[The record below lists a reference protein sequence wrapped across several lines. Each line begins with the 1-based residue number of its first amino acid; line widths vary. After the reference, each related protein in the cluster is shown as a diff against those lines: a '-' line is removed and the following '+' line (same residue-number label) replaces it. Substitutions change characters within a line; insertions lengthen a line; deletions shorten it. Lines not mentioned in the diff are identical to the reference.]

1 MKTATKQLG
10 TKHRMP
16 HALSIEEVLQQSH
29 SGADGLTDEEVSKL
43 REQHGFNEIP
53 GSGRPSGIEML
64 VNQFKNPIVLLL
76 FGAAV
81 ISYLLGDYTES
92 VSILAVILINA
103 MIGYILESQAVRS
116 MDSLK
121 KLDKVYA
128 RVIRNGEMKEVEA
141 RELVPGDVISL
152 EAGDIVPADGR
163 IIELARLEIN
173 ESSLTGESMP
183 EMKSTGALDES
194 IVLADR
200 TNMVFKATAVTRGNG
215 KAVVT
220 ATGLHT
226 EMGLISSMVEEA
238 QKEEIPLNRKLNQLG
253 KKLIVL
259 TIAVIVLLII
269 VALAKGQ
276 DLFVVIETA
285 IALAVAAIPE
295 GLPIVATISLS
306 QGMLKLAK
314 HHVIVKKLAS
324 VETLGETD
332 IIMTDKT
339 GTLTENNLTASIV
352 SLPKNNGDIS
362 ASAPGIDHD
371 VGALAAKDVR
381 NLLNV
386 AVFCN
391 NAYLREGEDGIGDPV
406 ETALLKLAED
416 INPSLIDELR
426 QRWKELDEIPFD
438 SDTRYMATLHQAGN
452 RYFVSA
458 KGSTDEILALCTYI
472 EKEGKPVAFP
482 EEDKNYWKEKTVFLS
497 KTGLKVLAF
506 AYQKPETRENVYTHD
521 LIFSGLIA
529 FMDPPRKDVLEAV
542 AECYRAGIKI
552 VMVTGDHPA
561 TAKAIADMIGLS
573 RRGQE
578 PVIHGADLKPVTKMT
593 GEALERLDDTIIF
606 SRVTPRQ
613 KLDLVD
619 HYRSQGFVVGMTGD
633 GVNDAPALRKS
644 DIGIA
649 MGKRGTQVAQEAAD
663 IILVDDAFS
672 SIVRAI
678 RQGRIIFN
686 NVRKFVIYLLSCNLA
701 EIMVVTISAFS
712 NLGMPLLPL
721 QILFLNLVTDV
732 FPALALG
739 MGGGKPSI
747 MEGKFHEPEEPI
759 LSGKNWKSVILY
771 SVVMTVSVLAVY
783 SYTIL
788 ALGADNR
795 TSNSIAFF
803 ALAFG
808 QLWHPLN
815 LIEKRDNFFRNEI
828 IRNKHLWMA
837 VIFCSVLLLLTI
849 VIAPVKEALQLSYLH
864 EAEWRLIVIG
874 SIAPVFLIRLMK
886 QFKLV
891 G

>member
-1 MKTATKQLG
+1 
-10 TKHRMP
+10 MP

-29 SGADGLTDEEVSKL
+29 SGADGLTEEEVSKL

-53 GSGRPSGIEML
+53 GLGKPSGIEML

-76 FGAAV
+76 FGATV

-116 MDSLK
+116 MESLK

-152 EAGDIVPADGR
+152 EAGDMVPADGR

-285 IALAVAAIPE
+285 IALAVAANPE

-371 VGALAAKDVR
+371 AVALAAKDVR

-391 NAYLREGEDGIGDPV
+391 NA
-406 ETALLKLAED
+406 
-416 INPSLIDELR
+416 
-426 QRWKELDEIPFD
+426 
-438 SDTRYMATLHQAGN
+438 
-452 RYFVSA
+452 
-458 KGSTDEILALCTYI
+458 
-472 EKEGKPVAFP
+472 
-482 EEDKNYWKEKTVFLS
+482 
-497 KTGLKVLAF
+497 
-506 AYQKPETRENVYTHD
+506 
-521 LIFSGLIA
+521 
-529 FMDPPRKDVLEAV
+529 
-542 AECYRAGIKI
+542 
-552 VMVTGDHPA
+552 
-561 TAKAIADMIGLS
+561 
-573 RRGQE
+573 
-578 PVIHGADLKPVTKMT
+578 
-593 GEALERLDDTIIF
+593 
-606 SRVTPRQ
+606 
-613 KLDLVD
+613 
-619 HYRSQGFVVGMTGD
+619 
-633 GVNDAPALRKS
+633 
-644 DIGIA
+644 
-649 MGKRGTQVAQEAAD
+649 
-663 IILVDDAFS
+663 
-672 SIVRAI
+672 
-678 RQGRIIFN
+678 
-686 NVRKFVIYLLSCNLA
+686 
-701 EIMVVTISAFS
+701 
-712 NLGMPLLPL
+712 
-721 QILFLNLVTDV
+721 
-732 FPALALG
+732 
-739 MGGGKPSI
+739 
-747 MEGKFHEPEEPI
+747 
-759 LSGKNWKSVILY
+759 
-771 SVVMTVSVLAVY
+771 
-783 SYTIL
+783 
-788 ALGADNR
+788 
-795 TSNSIAFF
+795 
-803 ALAFG
+803 
-808 QLWHPLN
+808 
-815 LIEKRDNFFRNEI
+815 
-828 IRNKHLWMA
+828 
-837 VIFCSVLLLLTI
+837 
-849 VIAPVKEALQLSYLH
+849 
-864 EAEWRLIVIG
+864 
-874 SIAPVFLIRLMK
+874 
-886 QFKLV
+886 
-891 G
+891 